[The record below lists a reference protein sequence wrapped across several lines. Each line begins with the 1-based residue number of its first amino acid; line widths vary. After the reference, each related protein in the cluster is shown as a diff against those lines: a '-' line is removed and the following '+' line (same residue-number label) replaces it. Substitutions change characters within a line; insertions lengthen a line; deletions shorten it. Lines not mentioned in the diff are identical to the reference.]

1 MFTPPAVVCPI
12 SVLQTHALLDILLL
26 MEVAEMGGYKGRIDT
41 LERWADAVE
50 YFRNNEYSLFQFG
63 NDVDTPEGFH
73 AIYWRPEGPDIEII
87 TYNQDVCDAIFE
99 FERSRSKS
107 TEKKYK
113 RRQ

>member
-1 MFTPPAVVCPI
+1 
-12 SVLQTHALLDILLL
+12 VLQTQALLDILLL
-26 MEVAEMGGYKGRIDT
+26 TEVAEMGGYKGRIDT

-63 NDVDTPEGFH
+63 HDVDTPEGFH
-73 AIYWRPEGPDIEII
+73 AIYWQPEGPDIEVI